1 MVVDPNLVN
10 KILQI
15 VLLLKSLSQLHLT
28 LFRKKKF
35 RGKEMFKFLL
45 FGLGAQIP
53 ESCRYHENNSESI
66 YWLCDLRQ
74 VT

>member
-1 MVVDPNLVN
+1 
-10 KILQI
+10 
-15 VLLLKSLSQLHLT
+15 
-28 LFRKKKF
+28 
-35 RGKEMFKFLL
+35 MFKFLL

-53 ESCRYHENNSESI
+53 ESCRFHENNRESI